1 MIQAH
6 SLRTPDEIL
15 KVALEKETQ
24 ARAFYA
30 ELAAAC
36 SVEYVKELLERLQD
50 EEGKHV
56 HMIEAMLRRL
66 EAGKDLV

>member
-1 MIQAH
+1 MKQTS
-6 SLRTPDEIL
+6 SLRSPDEIL

-30 ELAAAC
+30 ELAVSC
-36 SVEYVKELLERLQD
+36 SVEYVKELLEKLHD

-56 HMIEAMLRRL
+56 HMIEAMIRRL
-66 EAGKDLV
+66 DAGQKLV